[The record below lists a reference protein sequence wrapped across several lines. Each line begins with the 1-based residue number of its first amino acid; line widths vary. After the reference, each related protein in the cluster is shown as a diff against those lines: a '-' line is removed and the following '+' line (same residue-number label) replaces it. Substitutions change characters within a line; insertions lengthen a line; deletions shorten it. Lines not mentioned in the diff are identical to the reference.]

1 MTSMSRSIVR
11 RTGVRRP
18 RAFGILVAAAL
29 LVGLTYVGAA
39 IRPAAPAGPR
49 TGTGGTTAPVA
60 IDIPGGAPAGAATPG
75 SLAQIDR
82 SIKVWAANLAAE
94 PRDFISATTLAS
106 LYHARGRLTGDLA
119 DHQRALEAARTATRI
134 APTEPGARD
143 LQAAILYTLHDFAG
157 ARSIAEALHRDDPS
171 QLGALATMA
180 DAELELGRIAK
191 ARADYEVLV
200 AHASGPVVD
209 IRLARLAFVTGGIDR
224 ALELARSARASA
236 QAQAAAGETT
246 DLGFY
251 DYAAGEYARLAG
263 DAASARAGYQ
273 AALAVR
279 DTDLGALVGLAR
291 VDAYEGRTAEAIAG
305 LRKAAAIAP
314 QPETVALLGDL
325 LAASGHSA
333 EATRH
338 YQTVRFIEQLGEIQS
353 TVFDRVLLRF
363 ELDHGGASDALVA
376 KARASVT
383 ARPDSSGHDTLA
395 WALYRLGRFGDASTE
410 IRAAAADGA
419 ADARLEYHAGAIAL
433 ARGELVAGRA
443 ALERALALGP
453 ALDPSERAVAQGLL
467 AH

>member
-1 MTSMSRSIVR
+1 MTSISRSIVR
-11 RTGVRRP
+11 RTSVRRP
-18 RAFGILVAAAL
+18 RALGVLAAAAL
-29 LVGLTYVGAA
+29 LVGLTYVAA
-39 IRPAAPAGPR
+39 AVRPAAPANSTNGTAVSR
-49 TGTGGTTAPVA
+49 TPAT
-60 IDIPGGAPAGAATPG
+60 IDAPGGAAPGAATPR
-75 SLAQIDR
+75 SLTQIDR
-82 SIKVWAANLAAE
+82 SIKIWAANLSAE

-119 DHQRALEAARTATRI
+119 DHERALEAARTATQI

-157 ARSIAEALHRDDPS
+157 ALSTAEALYRDDPS

-180 DAELELGRIAK
+180 DAELELGSVAK
-191 ARADYEVLV
+191 ARSDYEVLV
-200 AHASGPVVD
+200 SHANGPAVD
-209 IRLARLAFVTGGIDR
+209 IRLARLAFVTGGIDH
-224 ALELARSARASA
+224 ALKLARSASASA
-236 QAQAAAGETT
+236 QAQAAAGDAP

-263 DAASARAGYQ
+263 DATSARAGYQ

-291 VDAYEGRTAEAIAG
+291 IDAYDGRTAEAIAG

-325 LAASGHSA
+325 LASTGDTAG
-333 EATRH
+333 ATR
-338 YQTVRFIEQLGEIQS
+338 QFETVRFIEHLGEIQS

-363 ELDHGGASDALVA
+363 ELDHDGTSDALVA

-383 ARPDSSGHDTLA
+383 ARPDTSGHDTLA
-395 WALYRLGRFGDASTE
+395 WALYRLGRLEEASTE
-410 IRAAAADGA
+410 IKAAAADGA
-419 ADARLEYHAGAIAL
+419 ADARLEFHAGAIAL
-433 ARGELVAGRA
+433 ARGDATRGRA

-453 ALDPSERAVAQGLL
+453 ALDPIERAEAQRLVAR
-467 AH
+467 